1 MVEMND
7 SPASFARRFAFA
19 AITPRMLPSPTF
31 AHWDGE
37 EDVGLSPRTASRV
50 RLVYTLPL
58 YDSPVIR
65 DFIAWRTQPAL
76 FTFQIMDLVQ
86 WMTLTRATPRMMT
99 QAFNTT
105 GMPLLFWQLNFVLE
119 SYAPQGNS
127 TSPVWAAPVPGD
139 DHLAGEMEDEEEE
152 EPSDSQDDATDD
164 CFDPEMIDVTS
175 VSHS

>member
-1 MVEMND
+1 
-7 SPASFARRFAFA
+7 
-19 AITPRMLPSPTF
+19 MLPSPTF

-65 DFIAWRTQPAL
+65 DFIAWHAQPTL

-86 WMTLTRATPRMMT
+86 WMSLTRATPRMMT

-105 GMPLLFWQLNFVLE
+105 GLPLLFWQLNFVLE
-119 SYAPQGNS
+119 SHAPQESS
-127 TSPVWAAPVPGD
+127 TSPVWVAPVPGD
-139 DHLAGEMEDEEEE
+139 DHIADEMEDEEEE
-152 EPSDSQDDATDD
+152 ELSDSHDDAADG
-164 CFDPEMIDVTS
+164 CFDPAMIEDTS
-175 VSHS
+175 VSRS